1 MTRSSLWLSVLLCA
15 TLCAC
20 GGDSGSS
27 SSDAP
32 EPPSQD
38 EQDQDNQDQDNQDQ
52 GDQSPSEPEPDEPS
66 PEEPDNPDDQAN
78 CDLPE
83 LPSIANSEVL
93 AELGQPASYDLSSY
107 TERGGNSVAGVW
119 LAVHRVDAITDLGQR
134 GREVTQVWH
143 SSTLQ
148 VREQNGG
155 YQIAN
160 CGLDG
165 GWQDWPTQQTEFDLP
180 LFVGAGQHP
189 QFRQASISQL
199 EGISLPPLSADEGP
213 QRRPVNFI
221 NQQTRMIRLGDVLPS
236 LGQVEQQIN
245 QLNLNQPVQCFTR
258 RLERSYSQ
266 GCGQQAEL
274 QLHSL
279 SLVASG
285 EQGSATLSASVAD
298 SGYIVV
304 NTVTQGTN
312 SRNGLTASQPDITA
326 PSITP
331 LNASAATHY
340 QGTNLNDG
348 KSSVSLTLNIDVP
361 L

>member
-1 MTRSSLWLSVLLCA
+1 MTRPSLWLSVLLCA
-15 TLCAC
+15 TLSAC
-20 GGDSGSS
+20 GGDSGHSS
-27 SSDAP
+27 NSDAP
-32 EPPSQD
+32 EPP
-38 EQDQDNQDQDNQDQ
+38 DQ
-52 GDQSPSEPEPDEPS
+52 GDQNPSEPEPDTPEPNT
-66 PEEPDNPDDQAN
+66 PEPDAPTPDNPGDQAN

-83 LPSIANSEVL
+83 LPSMANSEVL

-107 TERGGNSVAGVW
+107 EERSGDSLAGVW
-119 LAVHRVDAITDLGQR
+119 LAMHRVDAITDLGQR

-148 VREQNGG
+148 VREQDGG

-165 GWQDWPTQQTEFDLP
+165 GWQDWPTQQMEFDLP

-189 QFRQASISQL
+189 QFRQTSISQL
-199 EGISLPPLSADEGP
+199 EGVNMAPLSADEGP
-213 QRRPVNFI
+213 QRRPVTFA
-221 NQQTRMIRLGDVLPS
+221 NQQTRMIRLGNALPS

-245 QLNLNQPVQCFTR
+245 QLALNQPVQCFTR

-298 SGYIVV
+298 SGYLII
-304 NTVTQGTN
+304 NTVTQRQNQGQD
-312 SRNGLTASQPDITA
+312 SRNGLTASQPSITA
-326 PSITP
+326 PTMTP

-340 QGTNLNDG
+340 QGTNFDDG
-348 KSSVSLTLNIDVP
+348 QSSVSLTLNIDVP